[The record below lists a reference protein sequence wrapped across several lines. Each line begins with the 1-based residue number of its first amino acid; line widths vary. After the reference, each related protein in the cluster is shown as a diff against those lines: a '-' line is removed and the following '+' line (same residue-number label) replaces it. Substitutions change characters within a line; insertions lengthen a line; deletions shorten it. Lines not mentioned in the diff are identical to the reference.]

1 MPEKVKK
8 KVNNISFITSLEQ
21 IDAIITPKKVK
32 PSVSKMIKEVSP
44 QLLQRNSAFK
54 SPKGS
59 REESPEKISPQKMF
73 RMEDQAYEI
82 GKDQRELT
90 RDIQQLES
98 DMQRMNFN
106 IRTENKYT

>member
-1 MPEKVKK
+1 M
-8 KVNNISFITSLEQ
+8 
-21 IDAIITPKKVK
+21 
-32 PSVSKMIKEVSP
+32 
-44 QLLQRNSAFK
+44 FK
-54 SPKGS
+54 
-59 REESPEKISPQKMF
+59 
-73 RMEDQAYEI
+73 MEDQAYEI